1 MSRRDSLAAG
11 IARNGIGWIV
21 AVLWLVPFVGILVT
35 SVSPL
40 SQIMRGWWNLKFDSL
55 SLKNFA
61 AAWSHPTA
69 PIGVGLANSFIV
81 AVPGTILP
89 LLIAAA
95 AAFGF
100 LRYRFPL
107 HRPLFVTIML
117 LLAIPQHMVAVPLFQ
132 ILMSLR
138 LVNSYAGL
146 VLVHTAWGLPWLIL
160 FMRGYFSTLP
170 LEVEEAA
177 GIDGAGPV
185 RTFFRII
192 LPMSWP
198 GIASAASL
206 QFTWVWNDFFLAL
219 ILVYHPDRL
228 LATQRIPLLRGQYLV
243 DWGVLTA
250 AALLITLVPI
260 LVFALLQK
268 YYVKGFIGFSSK

>member
-1 MSRRDSLAAG
+1 MRSVAFSRVARSGVAWLAAV
-11 IARNGIGWIV
+11 IWII
-21 AVLWLVPFVGILVT
+21 PFVGIFVT

-40 SQIMRGWWNLKFDSL
+40 SEIVHGWWNAKFSSM

-61 AAWSHPTA
+61 GAWAHPTA
-69 PIGVGLANSFIV
+69 PIGTGMANSLLV

-89 LLIAAA
+89 LLLASAAA
-95 AAFGF
+95 YGL

-107 HRPLFVTIML
+107 RRPIFVVILL

-132 ILMSLR
+132 ILTGLR

-146 VLVHTAWGLPWLIL
+146 VLVHTAWGLPWLVL
-160 FMRGYFSTLP
+160 FLRGYFATLP

-177 GIDGAGPV
+177 SIDGAGSWKIFS
-185 RTFFRII
+185 RFI

-198 GIASAASL
+198 GLASAASL

-219 ILVYHPDRL
+219 ILVYNPDRL

-243 DWGVLTA
+243 DWGVLAA
-250 AALLITLVPI
+250 AALLITAVPI

>member
-1 MSRRDSLAAG
+1 MSRRDALTAGVFRHAVAWLAA
-11 IARNGIGWIV
+11 IV
-21 AVLWLVPFVGILVT
+21 WLVPFVGIFVT
-35 SVSPL
+35 SFSPT
-40 SQIMRGWWNLKFDSL
+40 SDIVHGWWHLKFASISL
-55 SLKNFA
+55 RNFA
-61 AAWSHPTA
+61 GALAHPTA
-69 PIGVGLANSFIV
+69 PISIGMANSLIV
-81 AVPGTILP
+81 TVPATVLP
-89 LLIAAA
+89 LLVAAA
-95 AAFGF
+95 AAYGL

-107 HRPLFVTIML
+107 RNPVYVTVLL
-117 LLAIPQHMVAVPLFQ
+117 LLAIPQNMVAVPLFQ
-132 ILMSLR
+132 ILNGLH
-138 LVNSYAGL
+138 LINSYVGL

-177 GIDGAGPV
+177 SIDGASPW
-185 RTFFRII
+185 RTFRRII

-198 GIASAASL
+198 GLASAASL

-219 ILVYHPDRL
+219 IFIYNPDRL

-243 DWGVLTA
+243 DWGVLAA
-250 AALLITLVPI
+250 AALLITAVPI

>member
-1 MSRRDSLAAG
+1 MRSIAFSRVARSGVAWLAA
-11 IARNGIGWIV
+11 IIWII
-21 AVLWLVPFVGILVT
+21 PFVGIFVT

-40 SQIMRGWWNLKFDSL
+40 SEIVHGWWNAKLSSI

-61 AAWSHPTA
+61 GAWAHPTA
-69 PIGVGLANSFIV
+69 PIGVGLANSLVV

-89 LLIAAA
+89 LLVASAAA
-95 AAFGF
+95 YGL

-107 HRPLFVTIML
+107 RRPIFVVTLL
-117 LLAIPQHMVAVPLFQ
+117 LLAIPQHMVAIPLFQ
-132 ILMSLR
+132 ILTGLR

-146 VLVHTAWGLPWLIL
+146 VLVHTAWGLPWLVL
-160 FMRGYFSTLP
+160 FLRGYFATLP

-177 GIDGAGPV
+177 AIDGAGPWRIFV
-185 RTFFRII
+185 RFI

-198 GIASAASL
+198 GLASAASL

-219 ILVYHPDRL
+219 ILVYDPERL

-243 DWGVLTA
+243 DWGVLAA
-250 AALLITLVPI
+250 AALLITAVPI